1 MAEESI
7 GLVFV
12 DLGLVIFLLF
22 CPPYFEVWGVF
33 VWGFFGCF
41 FSPSLVGESSLSLL
55 LFKFM
60 DISMGS
66 VVWLSF
72 VVNYCFAVVDCFVI
86 VVVVVKVVASV
97 VLFSVVAVFLGGVFF
112 PPFFLVTCVHPSSFS
127 LGFSSWFCVVFV
139 GVIAAMTGEGVA
151 VIVVVVVDVVIT
163 VGF

>member
-1 MAEESI
+1 MLRY
-7 GLVFV
+7 G
-12 DLGLVIFLLF
+12 G
-22 CPPYFEVWGVF
+22 GVC
-33 VWGFFGCF
+33 VGFFGCF

-72 VVNYCFAVVDCFVI
+72 VVNDCFAVVDCFVFVVVGF
-86 VVVVVKVVASV
+86 VVVVVVERVVASV
-97 VLFSVVAVFLGGVFF
+97 VLFSVVAGFLGGVFF

-127 LGFSSWFCVVFV
+127 LGVSSWFSVVFV

-151 VIVVVVVDVVIT
+151 VVVVVVVVVVI